1 MRLTVVEHFN
11 DGHRRFFDGD
21 EPEVAKAVGHA
32 YPWLVRKF
40 GPGAPLPALI
50 EALDRSQAYSAVS
63 SDADLHLMDFGKSE
77 SVVAA
82 MLGTNTALE
91 RALEAACFLAAASR
105 PSPEA
110 IRAALRASDED
121 PERAALIAVGLDP
134 GPAELKALRGVL
146 SAVPL
151 QKSESVALGAVVPA
165 TEDGEKFAAAV
176 ARAAKEEQV
185 EPVSLG
191 GKHSSGTMVARD
203 PETGHAYLLKP
214 GSGPQNPAAGE
225 SEVAASQSKREAA
238 FSALARLWGL
248 GDFVPEAHLLLID
261 GREYAAMQLLG
272 HDFKNFNQ
280 IRASDPGLPRR
291 ICTLYLADGMLHKW
305 AILDYVAGQVDRNA
319 GNVMARGDEVKLI
332 DAGSAFAGD
341 DFSPATDRAT
351 FVPFYL
357 RALAPDDF
365 QSLGQQQAHAAL
377 PRLHSTSDDALKAWL
392 LALDPT
398 ALAAPLAR
406 YGIDPG
412 PAERRLAA
420 LQGAARHTP
429 AASAVNAAWTVP

>member
-1 MRLTVVEHFN
+1 MRLTVVDHFN
-11 DGHRRFFDGD
+11 DGLRRYFDGD
-21 EPEVAKAVGHA
+21 EAEVAKAVGHA

-40 GPGAPLPALI
+40 GPGAPLAALI

-63 SDADLHLMDFGKSE
+63 SDADLRLVDLGKSE
-77 SVVAA
+77 SIVAA
-82 MLGTNTALE
+82 MLGTNAALE
-91 RALEAACFLAAASR
+91 RALEAARFLASAPP

-110 IRAALRASDED
+110 LRAALRAADED
-121 PERAALIAVGLDP
+121 PEMAALIAVGLDP
-134 GPAELKALRGVL
+134 SPSGLKALRGVL
-146 SAVPL
+146 SATPL
-151 QKSESVALGAVVPA
+151 RKSEKVALREIVPA

-176 ARAAKEEQV
+176 ARAAEGEQV
-185 EPVSLG
+185 EPIVLG
-191 GKHSSGTMVARD
+191 GKHSDGTMVARD
-203 PETGHAYLLKP
+203 PETGRAYLLKP

-225 SEVAASQSKREAA
+225 NEVAASQSKREAA

-280 IRASDPGLPRR
+280 IKASDPGLPRR
-291 ICTLYLADGMLHKW
+291 TFTLYLADGMLHKW

-341 DFSPATDRAT
+341 DFSPATDRST
-351 FVPFYL
+351 FVPYYL

-365 QSLGQQQAHAAL
+365 QSLSPQQAHAAL
-377 PRLHSTSDDALKAWL
+377 PRLHGTSDEALKAWL
-392 LALDPT
+392 LALDPA

-420 LQGAARHTP
+420 LQGAARHT
-429 AASAVNAAWTVP
+429 AADAAVNAAWTVP